1 MSWLKKI
8 GTVIVKGAA
17 IAAGFG
23 PLISAT
29 VPGSAGVV
37 TRVTDTLQQL
47 VGIVVNVEAVGQVLG
62 TPGPDKLKAATPLVA
77 QIILQSDFMVGK
89 KIKNQELFQK
99 AAAQFAGGAADF
111 LNSLEDDVEELKK
124 VA

>member
-1 MSWLKKI
+1 MSFLKRLGSI
-8 GTVIVKGAA
+8 IVKGAA

-23 PLISAT
+23 PMISAT
-29 VPGSAGVV
+29 VPGAAGVV
-37 TRVTDTLQQL
+37 TKVTDTLQQL
-47 VGIVVNVEAVGQVLG
+47 VGIIVNVEAVGQVLG

-111 LNSLEDDVEELKK
+111 LNSLEDDIEELKK